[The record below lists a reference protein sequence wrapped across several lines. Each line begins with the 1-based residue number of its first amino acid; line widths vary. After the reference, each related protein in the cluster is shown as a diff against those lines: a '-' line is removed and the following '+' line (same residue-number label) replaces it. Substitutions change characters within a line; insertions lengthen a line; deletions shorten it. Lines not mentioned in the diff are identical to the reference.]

1 MAQAVTL
8 PLATVSVKEARQLNL
23 CYAFQVISPVQTL
36 TLQAATQEEM
46 ELWISTIQ
54 NATASLLGCTQR
66 TRMSMKDMEDTVLGR
81 VRLADGN
88 KRCADCGDTNPSW
101 ASINLGALICLS
113 CAGVHRQMGVHV
125 SKVRS
130 LELDTEEP

>member
-1 MAQAVTL
+1 MLVLGTQAWESALVSWDDPASEELTPLPCRVAQAVTL

-23 CYAFQVISPVQTL
+23 CYAFEVISPVQTL

-81 VRLADGN
+81 VRPREPRDGL
-88 KRCADCGDTNPSW
+88 RAQQQC
-101 ASINLGALICLS
+101 
-113 CAGVHRQMGVHV
+113 R
-125 SKVRS
+125 
-130 LELDTEEP
+130 